1 MKSAFIF
8 AAGLGTRLKPLT
20 DRMPKALV
28 PYRGTPLL
36 EQTIQTLKDQG
47 FDRFV
52 INIHHFAQMIRDF
65 VAEHKSFDT
74 QIEFSD
80 ESDLLR
86 DTGGAIKHAAP
97 LLRQGPFLIHNV
109 DIISNLDLD
118 AFYRSHLNDPQKPLA
133 TLLVSSRETS
143 RYFLFDGD
151 NRLVGWMNRSTGEVK
166 SPFPEIASLKVEQ
179 LVEKYRPLAFGG
191 MHVISPEIFQLM
203 EEPQW
208 GEKFPIVDFYL
219 AAASEHLIRGY
230 EAPEGTT
237 LTDVGK
243 LDQIG
248 TTASATT

>member
-28 PYRGTPLL
+28 PYCGTPLL
-36 EQTIQTLKDQG
+36 EQTIENLKRQG
-47 FDRFV
+47 FDHFV

-65 VAEHKSFDT
+65 VDQHHSFDT
-74 QIEFSD
+74 NIEFSD

-86 DTGGAIKHAAP
+86 DTGGAVKHAAH
-97 LLRQGPFLIHNV
+97 LLSQGPFLIHNV

-118 AFYRSHLNDPQKPLA
+118 GLYRAHMEDKEKPIA

-143 RYFLFDGD
+143 RYFLFNDQM
-151 NRLVGWMNRSTGEVK
+151 RLVGWINKSTGEVK
-166 SPFPEIASLKVEQ
+166 SPFPEIAGQPVEE
-179 LVEKYRPLAFGG
+179 LVKSYRTLAFGG
-191 MHVISPEIFQLM
+191 MHVISPDIFPLM
-203 EEPQW
+203 EEPGW

-219 AAASEHLIRGY
+219 ASARDHLIRGY
-230 EAPEGTT
+230 EAPAGTV

-243 LDQIG
+243 LDQIK
-248 TTASATT
+248 

>member
-28 PYRGTPLL
+28 PYGGTPLL
-36 EQTIQTLKDQG
+36 EQTIENLKRQG

-65 VAEHKSFDT
+65 VAQHNSFDT
-74 QIEFSD
+74 KIEFSD

-86 DTGGAIKHAAP
+86 DTGGAIKHAAH
-97 LLRQGPFLIHNV
+97 LLSEGPFLIHNV
-109 DIISNLDLD
+109 DIISNLDLN
-118 AFYRSHLNDPQKPLA
+118 ALYNTHLEDRQRPLA

-151 NRLVGWMNRSTGEVK
+151 NRLVGWINKSTGQVK
-166 SPFPEIASLKVEQ
+166 SPFEEIAKQSVEQ
-179 LVEKYRPLAFGG
+179 LTEQYRPLAFGG
-191 MHVISPEIFQLM
+191 MHVISPEIFPLM
-203 EEPQW
+203 AEPRW
-208 GEKFPIVDFYL
+208 GEKFSVIDFYL
-219 AAASEHLIRGY
+219 WAAKEHLIRGY
-230 EAPEGTT
+230 EAPAGTT

-248 TTASATT
+248 AIAPANT

>member
-28 PYRGTPLL
+28 PYCGTPLL
-36 EQTIQTLKDQG
+36 EQTIENLKRQG
-47 FDRFV
+47 FDHFV

-65 VAEHKSFDT
+65 VAQHHSFDT
-74 QIEFSD
+74 NIEFSD

-86 DTGGAIKHAAP
+86 DTGGAVKHAAH

-118 AFYRSHLNDPQKPLA
+118 GLYRAHMEDKEKPIA
-133 TLLVSSRETS
+133 TLLVSNRETS
-143 RYFLFDGD
+143 RYFLFNDRM
-151 NRLVGWMNRSTGEVK
+151 RLVGWINKSTSEVK
-166 SPFPEIASLKVEQ
+166 SPYPEIAQQPVEE
-179 LVEKYRPLAFGG
+179 LIKRYRTLAFGG
-191 MHVISPEIFQLM
+191 MHVISPDIFPLM
-203 EEPQW
+203 EEPGW

-219 AAASEHLIRGY
+219 AAARDHLIRGY
-230 EAPEGTT
+230 EAPAGTV

-243 LDQIG
+243 LDQIK
-248 TTASATT
+248 

>member
-28 PYRGTPLL
+28 PYCGTPLL
-36 EQTIQTLKDQG
+36 EQTIENLKRQG
-47 FDRFV
+47 FDHFV

-65 VAEHKSFDT
+65 VAQHHSFDT
-74 QIEFSD
+74 NIEFSD

-86 DTGGAIKHAAP
+86 DTGGAVKHAAP
-97 LLRQGPFLIHNV
+97 LLSQGPFLIHNV
-109 DIISNLDLD
+109 DIISNLDLNALYNAHMED
-118 AFYRSHLNDPQKPLA
+118 QERPLA

-143 RYFLFDGD
+143 RYFLFDD
-151 NRLVGWMNRSTGEVK
+151 RMRLVGWINKSTGEVK
-166 SPFPEIASLKVEQ
+166 SPFPEIAGQ
-179 LVEKYRPLAFGG
+179 PVEKLVREYRPLAFGG

-203 EEPQW
+203 EEPQR

-230 EAPEGTT
+230 EAPAGTV

-243 LDQIG
+243 LDQIK
-248 TTASATT
+248 